1 MEEDYIN
8 KEIVLLQYNG
18 KDRIFNISKGVILK
32 KDKFK
37 EKYYFVPE
45 HICLLHN
52 AETNEGAQGSPI
64 ILREKLNYIVGIHR
78 GYKKSYYTNKKI
90 FNVGLYIKDIFMKMK
105 EKNNLKTI

>member
-1 MEEDYIN
+1 MEEDYLN

-18 KDRIFNISKGVILK
+18 NDRIFNISKGVILK

-64 ILREKLNYIVGIHR
+64 ILREKLNYIVGIHS
-78 GYKKSYYTNKKI
+78 GYMRCNKTKKKI
-90 FNVGLYIKDIFMKMK
+90 FNFGLYINDIFMKMK
-105 EKNNLKTI
+105 EKK